1 MSQAL
6 IAAVEQLISAH
17 DEVQLRQ
24 LDEAIC
30 AIKPEDLGQREFRA
44 LLSVFE
50 RFPEDDGYETFW
62 SIVHCLEACEGY
74 EAALIDSV
82 SRIPAE
88 FNLLMV
94 NRLLNSGVSEIK
106 GQSLLSVLS
115 SVATN
120 TAARDNVRKSAQDF
134 IEYQSKQRH
143 ADA

>member
-6 IAAVEQLISAH
+6 IAAIEQLTSAH

-30 AIKPEDLGQREFRA
+30 AIKPEDLGDREFRA

-62 SIVHCLEACEGY
+62 SIVHCLEAGEGY
-74 EAALIDSV
+74 EEQLIESV
-82 SRIPAE
+82 TRFPAE

-94 NRLLNSGVSEIK
+94 NRLLNVGVTEIK
-106 GQSLLSVLS
+106 GQSLLSVLA
-115 SVATN
+115 SVAEN
-120 TAARDNVRKSAQDF
+120 AAASDSVRKSAQGF